1 MMCCLCSM
9 LLLSCQR
16 KVSRQATCQTKV
28 SRLQVQLY
36 LLLMSER
43 YGRQVDAGLLHYL
56 GSRDPKLIPYHHLTI
71 QAGQGPFSLA
81 ADRP

>member
-1 MMCCLCSM
+1 M
-9 LLLSCQR
+9 
-16 KVSRQATCQTKV
+16 
-28 SRLQVQLY
+28 QLY

-71 QAGQGPFSLA
+71 QASKGLFA
-81 ADRP
+81 ALQRSCASYGVVRS

>member
-1 MMCCLCSM
+1 MKILW
-9 LLLSCQR
+9 
-16 KVSRQATCQTKV
+16 
-28 SRLQVQLY
+28 LQVQLY

-71 QAGQGPFSLA
+71 QASRGLFRA
-81 ADRP
+81 FR